1 MTPEEIL
8 ADKKVN
14 PSSSYLRPDDIVN
27 DAALTNE
34 QKIAIL
40 REWHY
45 DALRL
50 QDAAQENMAG
60 GEPDR
65 LQAVSNALLKLGV
78 AASEDSKPSD
88 AGAPRESS
96 QGQVTGH

>member
-1 MTPEEIL
+1 MTTEEII

-14 PSSSYLRPDDIVN
+14 PSASYLRPDDIVN
-27 DAALTNE
+27 DGALTNE

-50 QDAAQENMAG
+50 QDAAEENMTG

-65 LQAVSNALLKLGV
+65 LQAVSNALL
-78 AASEDSKPSD
+78 
-88 AGAPRESS
+88 
-96 QGQVTGH
+96 